1 MLSAE
6 RKQFILE
13 TLHRDGK
20 VLSSDLSSQLKVSE
34 DTIRRDLR
42 DLADAGLLLR
52 VHGGALPASPQAVTY
67 TARQSQAQKAKVAIG
82 RAAASLVRSQQVVL
96 LDGGT
101 TTQQV
106 VQHLP
111 LDLHATVITHSPP
124 IAIALVEHTY
134 IEVIL
139 LGGRLL
145 KNSFVAVGV
154 STVEALRG
162 IRADLCLLG
171 VRSLH
176 PEVGISMLNIEET
189 YVKRA
194 MIDSSAE
201 VVALASGEKLGTAS
215 PYIVG
220 PISQLTH
227 IVTENT
233 VSDKILA
240 PYEAAGVAI
249 IRA

>member
-1 MLSAE
+1 
-6 RKQFILE
+6 
-13 TLHRDGK
+13 
-20 VLSSDLSSQLKVSE
+20 
-34 DTIRRDLR
+34 
-42 DLADAGLLLR
+42 
-52 VHGGALPASPQAVTY
+52 
-67 TARQSQAQKAKVAIG
+67 VAIG
-82 RAAASLVRSQQVVL
+82 RAAASLIRSGQVVL

-101 TTQQV
+101 ITQQV
-106 VQHLP
+106 VQYLP
-111 LDLHATVITHSPP
+111 LDLHVTVITHSPP
-124 IAIALVEHTY
+124 IAVALVEHRN

-139 LGGRLL
+139 FGGQLL
-145 KNSFVAVGV
+145 KSSLVTVGV

-176 PEVGISMLNIEET
+176 PEVGISVLNLEET

-194 MIDSSAE
+194 MIESSAE
-201 VVALASGEKLGTAS
+201 VAALASTEKLGTAS

-233 VSDKILA
+233 VSEKILA
-240 PYEAAGVAI
+240 PYKAAGVSI
-249 IRA
+249 IRG

>member
-1 MLSAE
+1 MLNAE

-13 TLHRDGK
+13 SLRREGK
-20 VLSSDLSSQLKVSE
+20 VLSSDLSNHLNVSE

-42 DLADAGLLLR
+42 DLAEAGLLMR
-52 VHGGALPASPQAVTY
+52 VHGGALPVSGQALTY

-82 RAAASLVRSQQVVL
+82 KAAAGLVRRGQVVL

-101 TTQQV
+101 TTLQV
-106 VQHLP
+106 VEYLP
-111 LDLHATVITHSPP
+111 KDLHATIITHSPP
-124 IAIALVEHTY
+124 IAVALVENSN

-145 KNSFVAVGV
+145 KNSLVAVGAA
-154 STVEALRG
+154 TVDTLRS

-176 PEVGISMLNIEET
+176 PDMGIGVLDLEEA

-194 MIDSSAE
+194 MMDSSAE
-201 VVALASGEKLGTAS
+201 VVALASEEKLGTAA

-220 PISQLTH
+220 AIAQLTH
-227 IVTENT
+227 LVTENT
-233 VSDKILA
+233 VSEQALQ
-240 PYEAAGVAI
+240 PYKAAGITI